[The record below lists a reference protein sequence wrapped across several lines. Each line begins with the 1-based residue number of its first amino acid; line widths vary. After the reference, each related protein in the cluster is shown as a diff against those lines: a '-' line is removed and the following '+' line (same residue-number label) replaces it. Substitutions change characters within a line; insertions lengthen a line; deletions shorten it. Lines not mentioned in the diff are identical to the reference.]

1 MNGMD
6 DEQVGPQSF
15 LYGCE
20 LKSGKEV
27 VFNPEDD
34 DFDHQLDLRM
44 VCVDQTTSDELNIVE
59 VEGQDTEG
67 QKVKAVLASLKPS
80 TLPCVCLSGF
90 GITPPAV
97 FRLKSGSGPIHISG
111 QHLVVMGGDQT
122 FDEEDDEEEEELVQT
137 SKKRPASAPALKS
150 KRIKMD
156 EDVDE
161 EDDDEDD
168 DDDDEEESEPEP
180 SPVKPKKTP
189 SKAQTPAQN
198 GKTPKANTPAG
209 KQPKTPDS
217 QGKGNKKPQTPKTPQ
232 APLSVDELKAKMAA
246 SVGKGVGLPKLQPK
260 FENFLKL
267 SMKVTDTKIIQE
279 LWKWRQTLTE
289 KK

>member
-161 EDDDEDD
+161 EDDDEE
-168 DDDDEEESEPEP
+168 DDDEEESEPEP